1 MMERIFKRAE
11 DKNVSAL
18 VVYADATY
26 GYVDAA
32 KTVKITTSELV
43 NAFKKRALIN
53 LSGALYAPV
62 SLTIAAG
69 VATVGYAKAPS
80 SGTSADFATIKS
92 VADPVEE

>member
-1 MMERIFKRAE
+1 MLERIFKRAE

-18 VVYADATY
+18 VVYADTTY

-43 NAFKKRALIN
+43 NAFKKRAIIDLD
-53 LSGALYAPV
+53 GVLYIPV
-62 SLTIAAG
+62 SLSVVEG
-69 VATVGYAKAPS
+69 VATVTYVSEVSEAVEL
-80 SGTSADFATIKS
+80 ATIIS